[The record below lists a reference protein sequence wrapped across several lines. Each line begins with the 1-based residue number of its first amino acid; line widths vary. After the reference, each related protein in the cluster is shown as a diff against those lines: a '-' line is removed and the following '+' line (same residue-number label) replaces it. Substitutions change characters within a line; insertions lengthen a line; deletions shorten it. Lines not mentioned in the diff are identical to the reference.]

1 MYPAAVRGR
10 PGREYA
16 QQLAADW
23 RRPAH
28 AAITQE
34 AFPVSS
40 STPEQEA
47 PGPSG
52 GDGGPRRHGGLPR
65 LLLLASVL
73 TVLLAAVVAIPA
85 YLVHQRDHTALA
97 AQQAR
102 VSGIPASVSTS
113 LANLM
118 VLSPLPPD
126 RAPGFTLTDQNGH
139 RLSLSSLRGKVV
151 VLQFMDPHCTDICP
165 IVSAEFVKAYHDL
178 GPLASKVVF
187 AAINVNAYHARVQ
200 DMAAYTRAQALNTI
214 PSWHFVTGPVS
225 SLRSVWRAYHIEVYA
240 PSPNADVQHTSA
252 VYFIDPQGRVRFLAT
267 PEVDHTK
274 SGTAFLPARQQI
286 AWGHGIALVARQLAG

>member
-1 MYPAAVRGR
+1 M
-10 PGREYA
+10 
-16 QQLAADW
+16 
-23 RRPAH
+23 
-28 AAITQE
+28 
-34 AFPVSS
+34 SS
-40 STPEQEA
+40 STPEQDA

-52 GDGGPRRHGGLPR
+52 SDGSPRRRGSLPR

-85 YLVHQRDHTALA
+85 YLVHQRNHTALA

-118 VLSPLPPD
+118 VLNPLPAD

-139 RLSLSSLRGKVV
+139 TLSLASLRGKVV

-187 AAINVNAYHARVQ
+187 AAVNVNTYHARVQ
-200 DMAAYTRAQALNTI
+200 DMARYTRAQALNTI
-214 PSWHFVTGPVS
+214 PSWHFFTGPVPA
-225 SLRSVWRAYHIEVYA
+225 LKSVWRGYNIQVYA
-240 PSPNADVQHTSA
+240 PNANADVQHTSA
-252 VYFIDPQGRVRFLAT
+252 VYFIDPQGRERFLAS

-274 SGTAFLPARQQI
+274 SGTSYLPASQQI
-286 AWGHGIALVARQLAG
+286 AWGHGIALVARQLATR

>member
-1 MYPAAVRGR
+1 M
-10 PGREYA
+10 
-16 QQLAADW
+16 
-23 RRPAH
+23 
-28 AAITQE
+28 
-34 AFPVSS
+34 SS
-40 STPEQEA
+40 SSPEQGPA
-47 PGPSG
+47 DPPGGEG
-52 GDGGPRRHGGLPR
+52 GAPRRGSLPR
-65 LLLLASVL
+65 LILLATVL

-85 YLVHQRDHTALA
+85 YLVHQRNHSALA

-118 VLSPLPPD
+118 VLSPVPAD
-126 RAPGFTLTDQNGH
+126 RAPGFTLADQNGH
-139 RLSLSSLRGKVV
+139 TMSLASLHGKVV

-187 AAINVNAYHARVQ
+187 AAVNVNAYHARVQ
-200 DMAAYTRAQALNTI
+200 DMDKYTRAQALNTI
-214 PSWHFVTGPVS
+214 PGWHFFTGPVPAMKA
-225 SLRSVWRAYHIEVYA
+225 VWRGYNIQVYA
-240 PSPNADVQHTSA
+240 PNPNADVQHTSA
-252 VYFIDPQGRVRFLAT
+252 VYFIDAQGRERYLAS

-274 SGTAFLPARQQI
+274 SGTAYLPASQQI